1 MKNAETVRHQKVV
14 SDAFLI
20 LLNNAKQQLYVRNY
34 FKNKIFPRGIIKL
47 IQQVYHVIN
56 E

>member
-1 MKNAETVRHQKVV
+1 MKNVENVRRQKVV

-34 FKNKIFPRGIIKL
+34 FKNKIFSRRIIKL
-47 IQQVYHVIN
+47 MQQVYHVIN

>member
-1 MKNAETVRHQKVV
+1 MKNAENVRRQKVV

-34 FKNKIFPRGIIKL
+34 FKNKIFSRRIIKL
-47 IQQVYHVIN
+47 MQQVYHVIK

>member
-1 MKNAETVRHQKVV
+1 MKNAENVLRQKVV

-34 FKNKIFPRGIIKL
+34 FKNKIFSRRIIKL
-47 IQQVYHVIN
+47 MQQVYHVIN

>member
-1 MKNAETVRHQKVV
+1 MKNAENVRRQKVV

-34 FKNKIFPRGIIKL
+34 FKNKIFSRRIIKL
-47 IQQVYHVIN
+47 MQQVYHVVN

>member
-1 MKNAETVRHQKVV
+1 MKNAENVRRQKVV

-20 LLNNAKQQLYVRNY
+20 LLNNTKQQLYVRNY
-34 FKNKIFPRGIIKL
+34 FKNKIFSRRIIKL
-47 IQQVYHVIN
+47 MQQVYHVIN